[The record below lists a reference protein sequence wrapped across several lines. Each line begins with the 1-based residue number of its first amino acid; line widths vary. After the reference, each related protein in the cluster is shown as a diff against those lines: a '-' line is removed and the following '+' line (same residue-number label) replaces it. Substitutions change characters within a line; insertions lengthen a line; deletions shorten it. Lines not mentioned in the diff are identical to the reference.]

1 MDLIVVES
9 PTKAKT
15 ISRFLGPQYKVDS
28 SFGHIRDLPKGAL
41 GVDVEHD
48 FTPKYV
54 IPTKAKGHVT
64 ALRKSA
70 EKASSVIL
78 ATDEDREGEAIAW
91 HLANAL
97 GLDGEQTKRIVFHE
111 ITKRAIEE
119 ALEHPRTIDMN
130 RVNAQQ
136 ARRIL
141 DRLVG
146 YKLSPFLWKK
156 VVRGLS
162 AGRVQSVAVR
172 LVVEQEREIKNF
184 VPQEY
189 WEITAE
195 LEKKTDDTKKSF
207 TARLHQKNNEV
218 VPKMGIKNK
227 EKADSIMRD
236 LEGAD
241 YKIVNIEK
249 KETVRNPM
257 PPFTTSALQQ
267 AAWQRFR
274 MSAKR
279 TMQLAQQ
286 LYEKGYITYHRTD
299 SVNVAK
305 QAIEEANNFILS
317 FYGDKYALEA
327 PRIFKTKSKGAQE
340 AHEAIRP
347 SYPDKSPGDMKSE
360 IEPSEWKL
368 YELIWKRFIA
378 CQMSMARFD
387 STTVDIEA
395 KNYGFRAS
403 GLTMKFDGFL
413 KAYPMKFEE
422 TDLPL
427 LENNELLR
435 LIKLTSTQRFTK
447 PPARYND
454 ASLVKALEE
463 HGIGRP
469 STYAP
474 TIDTILKRNY
484 IERDEEKRFS
494 PTEMG
499 NIVTDLL
506 VEHFPQ
512 IVDINFTATME
523 GELDNIAHGETNWVK
538 LLRDFY
544 GPFEENLNKKYEEVA
559 KKETAE
565 KTGEKCPDCAEG
577 DLMIKFGRFGK
588 FIACSRFPECK
599 YTQPILERIGIKC
612 PLCKEGDIVERMSK
626 RRRKFYGCSR
636 WPDCNFALWN
646 KPTGAVCDACNS
658 LMVAGAKNQI
668 LCSNK
673 ECANSQ
679 ITKESSSSAESP
691 TAENLPS
698 LDYSQKN

>member
-1 MDLIVVES
+1 MDLIIVES

-15 ISRFLGPQYKVDS
+15 ISKFIGSQYKVES
-28 SFGHIRDLPKGAL
+28 SFGHVRDLPKGKL

-48 FTPKYV
+48 FEPKYV
-54 IPTKAKGHVT
+54 VPVKAKEHVKILKK
-64 ALRKSA
+64 AA
-70 EKASSVIL
+70 ENASSIIL
-78 ATDEDREGEAIAW
+78 ATDEDREGESIAW
-91 HLANAL
+91 HLAHILQINPAHA
-97 GLDGEQTKRIVFHE
+97 KRIVFHE

-119 ALEHPRTIDMN
+119 ALQSPRSIDIN

-162 AGRVQSVAVR
+162 AGRVQSIAVR
-172 LVVEQEREIKNF
+172 LIVEREREIKGF

-195 LEKKTDDTKKSF
+195 LEKNTGETKKPF
-207 TARLHQKNNEV
+207 TARLHQKNNEI
-218 VPKMGIKNK
+218 VPKMGIKSK
-227 EKADSIMRD
+227 EEADSILKD

-241 YKIVNIEK
+241 YRIINIEK

-257 PPFTTSALQQ
+257 PPFTTSTLQQ
-267 AAWQRFR
+267 ATWQRFH
-274 MSAKR
+274 MPAKR

-299 SVNVAK
+299 SVHVAT
-305 QAIEEANNFILS
+305 QAIEEANKFIINS
-317 FYGDKYALEA
+317 YGNAYAIET
-327 PRIFKTKSKGAQE
+327 PRVFKTKSKGAQE

-347 SYPDKSPGDMKSE
+347 AYPDKSPVDMKGE

-368 YELIWKRFIA
+368 YDLIWKRFIA
-378 CQMSMARFD
+378 CQMAVAKFD

-403 GLTMKFDGFL
+403 GLMMKFDGFL
-413 KAYPMKFEE
+413 KVYPMKFEE

-427 LENNELLR
+427 LENNELLN
-435 LIKLTSTQRFTK
+435 LIKLAEAQHFTK

-484 IERDEEKRFS
+484 IGRDEEKRFS

-523 GELDNIAHGETNWVK
+523 EDLDNIAQGETNWVK
-538 LLRDFY
+538 LLKDFY

-565 KTGEKCPDCAEG
+565 KTGEKCPECKEG
-577 DLMIKFGRFGK
+577 DLMSKFGRFGK

-599 YTQPILERIGIKC
+599 YTQPILEKIGIKC
-612 PLCKEGDIVERMSK
+612 PSCKEGDIVERMSK

-646 KPTGAVCDACNS
+646 KPTGAVCEQCGS
-658 LMVAGAKNQI
+658 LIVIGARRME

-673 ECANSQ
+673 ECIKSKIEDSGQ
-679 ITKESSSSAESP
+679 SR
-691 TAENLPS
+691 
-698 LDYSQKN
+698 